1 MQPNH
6 STERRA
12 PEERHVRTNLTIASS
27 DKFKDAVLQLALQK
41 NMSISEF
48 VRHSLV
54 DMYPKLKQF
63 DSPSEYALKRN
74 PRLRQLQEQKAKPA
88 KVDREDELISI
99 F

>member
-1 MQPNH
+1 
-6 STERRA
+6 
-12 PEERHVRTNLTIASS
+12 
-27 DKFKDAVLQLALQK
+27 
-41 NMSISEF
+41 
-48 VRHSLV
+48 
-54 DMYPKLKQF
+54 MYPKLKQF